1 VWFPSRVVAVVEV
14 EHDDQEIIQRVAA
27 LDIGKAELVCCVR
40 VPGPGRRRLQEVRTF
55 STMTRSLLMMSNWL
69 GGPGVTRVVMEATSD
84 YWKPPFYLL
93 EGSFETWLVNAK
105 DVKHLPGRPK
115 TDRLDAVWLCK
126 GAERQMLRPSF
137 VPPEPI
143 RMLRDLTRYRV
154 DLIGARTAEK
164 QRVEKL
170 LEDAQIKVSVVATD
184 IFGVSGRAMMTALIA
199 GERDPETLADMAR
212 GSMRKKSTQ
221 LREAFIG
228 RFNDHHAFLLTK
240 MLARIDQLGADIAD
254 VEERTSA
261 QIAAFASAVARL
273 DEILGIGVTAA
284 QAIIAEIGL
293 DMTRFPTPAHLSSWA
308 NFAPGIKESAGRKKG
323 NGATGHGNRYLARV
337 LGEAAVSAGR
347 TDTFLGERYRRIAR
361 GRGKKKAAVAVG
373 RSILV
378 IIWHLL
384 SDPQARFVDL
394 GPDFYDT
401 RMGTQRAIRNHILRL
416 QDLGY
421 RVTLEPAARPIS
433 IKPFAAP
440 LRSTASCRLPTR
452 LPFSSWGCRNDPAF
466 RVRHGQGAFAEHRRV
481 EVRASSSL
489 DRRRLCYGPAEE
501 TRSRSEP
508 ARWPRASWP
517 GALFCQTRERRP
529 Q

>member
-1 VWFPSRVVAVVEV
+1 MEV

-40 VPGPGRRRLQEVRTF
+40 VPGSGRRRLQEVRTF
-55 STMTRSLLMMSNWL
+55 STMTRSLLIMSDWL
-69 GGPGVTRVVMEATSD
+69 VGLGVTRVVMEATGD

-126 GAERQMLRPSF
+126 VAERQMLRPSF

-143 RMLRDLTRYRV
+143 RVLRDLTRYRV

-170 LEDAQIKVSVVATD
+170 LEDAQIKVSVVASD

-212 GSMRKKSTQ
+212 GRMRKKTTQ

-228 RFNDHHAFLLTK
+228 RFNAHHAFLLTK
-240 MLARIDQLGADIAD
+240 MLARIDQLSADIAD

-261 QIAAFASAVARL
+261 QIVPFADAVASL
-273 DEILGIGVTAA
+273 DQIPGIGVTAA

-293 DMTRFPTPAHLSSWA
+293 DMTRFPTPAHLCSWA
-308 NFAPGIKESAGRKKG
+308 KFAPGIKESAGRKKG
-323 NGATGHGNRYLARV
+323 NGDTGDGNRYLARV
-337 LGEAAVSAGR
+337 LGEAAVSAAR

-361 GRGKKKAAVAVG
+361 RRGKKRAAVAVG

-384 SDPQARFVDL
+384 NEENAQFHDL
-394 GPDFYDT
+394 GPDYYDS
-401 RMGTQRAIRNHILRL
+401 RVNLNRKMRNHVREL
-416 QDLGY
+416 QHLGY
-421 RVTLEPAARPIS
+421 RVTLEPAA
-433 IKPFAAP
+433 
-440 LRSTASCRLPTR
+440 
-452 LPFSSWGCRNDPAF
+452 
-466 RVRHGQGAFAEHRRV
+466 
-481 EVRASSSL
+481 
-489 DRRRLCYGPAEE
+489 
-501 TRSRSEP
+501 
-508 ARWPRASWP
+508 
-517 GALFCQTRERRP
+517 
-529 Q
+529 